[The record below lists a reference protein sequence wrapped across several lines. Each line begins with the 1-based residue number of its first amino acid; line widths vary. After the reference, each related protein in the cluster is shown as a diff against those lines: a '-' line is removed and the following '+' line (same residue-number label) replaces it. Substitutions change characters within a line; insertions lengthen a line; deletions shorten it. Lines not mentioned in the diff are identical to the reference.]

1 MTALNALAALTSL
14 APLVSRAALGG
25 MTLAFLAFLPLL
37 PEAACAAPHVQSAK
51 PAATRTG
58 TSASTSASSTV
69 AGTSAST
76 SASTSSTA
84 TTGAPKAPPSVPPP
98 AGPSTAPARP
108 PEGPTL
114 TRIRDTG
121 VVVMGYR
128 PASLPFSYL
137 DAQLKPIGYTVELCE
152 RVIDTLRARLKLP
165 DLEVRRVAVGS
176 ATRLPMVTNGTL
188 DLECG
193 ITTNT
198 AERARTQAFSIT
210 IFVAETRLM
219 TRNGERVQSLTEL
232 RGRPVVS
239 TIGTTSIQHL
249 AAVNE
254 QQQLGIRIVA
264 GLDDPDAFQ
273 LLRSGRAE
281 AFLMDDVLLRSLLA
295 QQGGSVPAQDY
306 VVSNRGL
313 TVEPY
318 AIGLNRDDP
327 AFKALVDETITGLYR
342 SGEIFSIY
350 KRWFASSLPAS
361 GINLQM
367 PMSAALR
374 KVVAQPTD
382 SPDPA
387 RYR

>member
-1 MTALNALAALTSL
+1 MTPPRLEGLGRVLTGALVGALTSF
-14 APLVSRAALGG
+14 LVATAAV
-25 MTLAFLAFLPLL
+25 
-37 PEAACAAPHVQSAK
+37 AAVGAGHSAAPASRQAVTPTAMRPAPSAVT
-51 PAATRTG
+51 PAP
-58 TSASTSASSTV
+58 V
-69 AGTSAST
+69 
-76 SASTSSTA
+76 
-84 TTGAPKAPPSVPPP
+84 KA
-98 AGPSTAPARP
+98 APSTASAAPGAQVLP

-121 VVVMGYR
+121 VLVMGYR

-137 DAQLKPIGYTVELCE
+137 DAQLKPIGYTVELCD
-152 RVIDTLRARLKLP
+152 RIIQALKVRLKLP

-198 AERARTQAFSIT
+198 AERARSQAFSLT

-219 TRNGERVQSLTEL
+219 TRNGERVQSLSEL

-295 QQGGSVPAQDY
+295 QQGTAVSARDY
-306 VVSNRGL
+306 VVSDRGL

-327 AFKALVDETITGLYR
+327 AFKVMVDETIANLYR
-342 SGEIFSIY
+342 TGEIFSIY
-350 KRWFASSLPAS
+350 RRWFESPLPNS
-361 GINLQM
+361 GVNLQL
-367 PMSAALR
+367 PMSSALR
-374 KVVAQPTD
+374 RVIGQPTD

>member
-1 MTALNALAALTSL
+1 MATVSRDTDPCRGRLSGGATRGWLLPLILALPLSSPAGAAPRVHPGAAAPASASKAAS
-14 APLVSRAALGG
+14 APLI
-25 MTLAFLAFLPLL
+25 
-37 PEAACAAPHVQSAK
+37 
-51 PAATRTG
+51 
-58 TSASTSASSTV
+58 
-69 AGTSAST
+69 
-76 SASTSSTA
+76 
-84 TTGAPKAPPSVPPP
+84 P
-98 AGPSTAPARP
+98 AGP
-108 PEGPTL
+108 TL
-114 TRIRDTG
+114 ARIRETG

-137 DAQLKPIGYTVELCE
+137 DAQLKPIGYTVELCD
-152 RVIDTLRARLKLP
+152 RVIQALRTRLKMP

-198 AERARTQAFSIT
+198 AERARTQAFSLT

-219 TRNGERVQSLTEL
+219 TRNGERVQSLAEL

-249 AAVNE
+249 AAIND

-295 QQGGSVPAQDY
+295 QQGGAVSSRDY
-306 VVSNRGL
+306 VVSDRGL

-318 AIGLNRDDP
+318 AIGLSRGDP
-327 AFKALVDETITGLYR
+327 AFKALVDETIAHLYR
-342 SGEIFSIY
+342 SGEIFAIY
-350 KRWFASSLPAS
+350 KRWFESPLPNS
-361 GINLQM
+361 GVNLQL
-367 PMSAALR
+367 PMNAALR
-374 KVVAQPTD
+374 RAIAQPTD
-382 SPDPA
+382 APDPE